1 MLGASSTSFRIKP
14 PRLIADSATE
24 DMAGNVYASGLQKGK
39 TAAREALQA
48 NAGKGFSVGANQQMY
63 AAQAEA
69 AGAAE
74 GAKGAAAIR
83 AEDQGFNS
91 QATFDNQM
99 LRQGAMAFDYG
110 QMTDANEAGFAN
122 KFNQQTNRASV
133 RFARQQAQQRLRL
146 AMLGKGLA

>member
-1 MLGASSTSFRIKP
+1 MLGASNTSFRIRP
-14 PRLIADSATE
+14 PKLIADSATE
-24 DMAGNVYASGLQKGK
+24 DMANNVYAGGLQKGQ
-39 TAAREALQA
+39 TAARDAMQA

-122 KFNQQTNRASV
+122 KFTQQTNRASV
-133 RFARQQAQQRLRL
+133 RYARQQAQQRLRL

>member
-1 MLGASSTSFRIKP
+1 
-14 PRLIADSATE
+14 
-24 DMAGNVYASGLQKGK
+24 MANNVYASGLQKGQ
-39 TAAREALQA
+39 TAGRDALQA
-48 NAGKGFSVGANQQMY
+48 NAGKGFSVGANQRMY

-74 GAKGAAAIR
+74 GAKGAASVR

-91 QATFDNQM
+91 QAKFDNEM

-110 QMTDANEAGFAN
+110 QMTDANDAMFGY

-133 RFARQQAQQRLRL
+133 RSPTGTATSASCHV
-146 AMLGKGLA
+146 G